1 MHLFQRFSTAILLY
15 FTASIVQAGEPL
27 LQLVSI
33 TSKVLNEERN
43 IAVQLPES
51 YFKNIEQKYPLILR
65 LDGAGNIPKEST
77 ILKTLY
83 DAGSAPEVILVAIEN
98 TNRLRDLA
106 PYVNEDPR
114 GPLGEGGGADKFLDF
129 IETELLT
136 HLNKQYRTT
145 DFKVIAGASV
155 AGLFTLHTL
164 RTKPELFDA
173 HIAYS
178 PAVWWGD
185 HKTAKKL
192 KEFMSVTK
200 ELNSYLYM
208 NMGSENIQMREV
220 YDDMLAG
227 IEPNKPKN
235 FNLATDFFPEVPHG
249 LTSVAGLFN
258 AYHKLFLPLTMPN
271 SELKEGVGSIKNY
284 YNRVSEQRGSS
295 VIAEEWV
302 MRELGYYLVQSKDFK
317 NAIEV
322 FRYNIDLYPDMAS
335 AYNGLAYAYEQS
347 KQFEESL
354 KQVNT
359 SLKLSK
365 EGDDGYDI
373 YVSRKQRL
381 INQLE
386 RNSQ

>member
-1 MHLFQRFSTAILLY
+1 MHLFQRFSTAILLC

-43 IAVQLPES
+43 ITVQLPES
-51 YFKNIEQKYPLILR
+51 YFRNIEQKYPLILR

-129 IETELLT
+129 IETELLP

-164 RTKPELFDA
+164 RTKSDLFDA

-208 NMGSENIQMREV
+208 NIGSENIQMRKV

-258 AYHKLFLPLTMPN
+258 AYHKLFLPLIMPN

-284 YNRVSEQRGSS
+284 YNRVSEQRGRS

-302 MRELGYYLVQSKDFK
+302 MRELGYYLVQNKDFK

-335 AYNGLAYAYEQS
+335 AYNGLAYAYEQN

-381 INQLE
+381 INHLE
-386 RNSQ
+386 RNSK